1 MGNNQSNG
9 SNRQRLID
17 SQAMNS
23 NDFDVILPT
32 HLG

>member
-17 SQAMNS
+17 SQVMNS
-23 NDFDVILPT
+23 NDFDVIFLT
-32 HLG
+32 YLG